1 MPKKFKD
8 RKVSME
14 FAALSGLIGLGYM
27 ISKSSQKQ
35 QNTRSS
41 PPPNSTQPSIQ
52 AYQEAFTTQNTQP
65 SNGHETS
72 AKGFGPEL
80 DLMYKLPN
88 GLTYPSEPSTG
99 PYGTAFGYAS
109 NKPPYAPSLH
119 SGIQPQPFPIESNV
133 PMTEYRS
140 DNTEA
145 DPTYIDSDYVISP
158 LSGQKIASTEF
169 KHNNMQPFFG
179 GRVKQNIAQ
188 DSNKGILDAYNGSG
202 SLQIKKREVEN
213 MFETSRTPYG
223 NPNGME
229 QHTEF
234 FQNRTMGGLLET
246 HNGEKPFEPVRVG
259 PGIGDPFGTSGQG
272 GFQQFDIN
280 EIMRPKDTD
289 QLRVATNPKQSYYKP
304 MNAGTHFI
312 GKGAEANDIG
322 EVRKY
327 RADRFYID
335 ESGERFFVTNGDV
348 IKETV
353 RSIQV
358 MPHTNRPETTTDYT
372 GIAASQ
378 DHVESY
384 VSGSY
389 RDPMTQQYGGAGYR
403 NADMTGYYTKDT
415 DSQEAD
421 YGRGSFEIRPNERNE
436 TSERVMALNPAPADN
451 QLGSI
456 HYTDD
461 ARPTRRG
468 ETIGNIRMTGT
479 PSGHVDRAPY
489 ATIWDSKDIART
501 TVRETTIYNDRMG
514 NFGGDGAAIPNR
526 LKVYD
531 PEDIAK
537 RTQKEKITAHSA
549 WVGPSGNG
557 AFSDM
562 MDYAYAQNMRSNP
575 HKEQIAKGRKPIS
588 GNGSVAT
595 FNGDPGKQN
604 SKKFDVDI
612 LNSREFASNRPVDI
626 TPGVGDMGRVEFRVP
641 LKLDVSRERNTYS
654 TLSAMENNPYV
665 QSLQRNAELD
675 EQAVQEYSQY
685 LASM

>member
-1 MPKKFKD
+1 
-8 RKVSME
+8 ME
-14 FAALSGLIGLGYM
+14 LAALSGLIGLGYM
-27 ISKSSQKQ
+27 ISKSSQK
-35 QNTRSS
+35 NVKSHTV
-41 PPPNSTQPSIQ
+41 PPPNSLQPSVQ
-52 AYQEAFTTQNTQP
+52 SYSEPFVNSQP
-65 SNGHETS
+65 ANGSTVTS

-109 NKPPYAPSLH
+109 NNPPYAPSLH
-119 SGIQPQPFPIESNV
+119 SGTQPQPFPIDSNV

-140 DNTEA
+140 DRTEA
-145 DPTYIDSDYVISP
+145 DPNYIDSEYVISP
-158 LSGQKIASTEF
+158 LSGQKMTSKDF

-179 GRVKQNIAQ
+179 GRVKQNTAHE
-188 DSNKGILDAYNGSG
+188 SNKGILDAYNGSG

-234 FQNRTMGGLLET
+234 FQTRTMGGLT
-246 HNGEKPFEPVRVG
+246 QTNNGEKPFEPVRVG
-259 PGIGDPFGTSGQG
+259 PGVGDPFGSTGQG
-272 GFQQFDIN
+272 GFQQLDIN
-280 EIMRPKDTD
+280 EIMRPKDTND
-289 QLRVATNPKQSYYKP
+289 LRVATNPKQTYFTP
-304 MNAGTHFI
+304 MTAGSHYI
-312 GKGAEANDIG
+312 GKGVEATDIG

-348 IKETV
+348 LKDTV

-372 GIAASQ
+372 GIATSQ

-403 NADMTGYYTKDT
+403 NADMTNYT
-415 DSQEAD
+415 DSQQED
-421 YGRGSFEIRPNERNE
+421 YGYRSFEVRPNERNE

-461 ARPTRRG
+461 ARPTRRS
-468 ETIGNIRMTGT
+468 ETIGNLRITGT
-479 PSGHVDRAPY
+479 PSGYADRAPY

-537 RTQKEKITAHSA
+537 RTQKERITAQSS

-557 AFSDM
+557 AFTDM
-562 MDYAYAQNMRSNP
+562 MDYSYAQNMRSNP
-575 HKEQIAKGRKPIS
+575 HKEKIARGRKPIS
-588 GNGSVAT
+588 GNGSVAVFT
-595 FNGDPGKQN
+595 GDPGKQN
-604 SKKFDVDI
+604 SKKLDADI
-612 LNSREFASNRPVDI
+612 MNDRALASNRPVDI
-626 TPGVGDMGRVEFRVP
+626 SPGVGDMGRVEFRVP

-654 TLSAMENNPYV
+654 TISAVESNPYA
-665 QSLQRNAELD
+665 QSLRRNAEVD
-675 EQAVQEYSQY
+675 EQALQEYGQY
-685 LASM
+685 LSSM